1 MRLKQLNIGC
11 MDRKS
16 FVIAVAIFLFSALVG
31 LIYNSVYPK
40 GIPLIRHRVRV
51 GDTLVI
57 RPVKQPS
64 DTLVASKVLGLEETF
79 RAYESGEAVFLDAR
93 PRSEYEKG
101 HITGAFSLPEFGFD
115 EVYFSISELLS
126 REMHLIVY
134 CQGEDCDESMI
145 VSQRL
150 LEMGYK
156 RVDIF
161 LGGWPEWKNAGYPT
175 EEGPPEQEEE

>member
-1 MRLKQLNIGC
+1 

-57 RPVKQPS
+57 RPVQQPS
-64 DTLVASKVLGLEETF
+64 DTHVASKVLGLEETF
-79 RAYESGEAVFLDAR
+79 RAYELGKAFFLDAR

-101 HITGAFSLPEFGFD
+101 HISGAFSLPEFEFD

-126 REMHLIVY
+126 PEMHLIVY
-134 CQGEDCDESMI
+134 CQGKDCDESMI

-161 LGGWPEWKNAGYPT
+161 LSGWPEWKNAGYPT
-175 EEGPPEQEEE
+175 EKGLPEQEEE

>member
-1 MRLKQLNIGC
+1 

-16 FVIAVAIFLFSALVG
+16 FAIAVAIFVFSALVG
-31 LIYNSVYPK
+31 FIYNSVYPK
-40 GIPLIRHRVRV
+40 GIPLIRRRVRV

-57 RPVKQPS
+57 RPVDQPS
-64 DTLVASKVLGLEETF
+64 DTHVASRALGLEESFT
-79 RAYESGEAVFLDAR
+79 AHELGKAVFLDAR
-93 PRSEYEKG
+93 LRSEYEKG
-101 HITGAFSLPEFGFD
+101 HISGAFSLPEFGFD
-115 EVYFSISELLS
+115 EAYIPISELLS
-126 REMHLIVY
+126 PETHLIVY

-161 LGGWPEWKNAGYPT
+161 LGGWSDWENAGYPV
-175 EEGPPEQEEE
+175 EKGNSQQEEE

>member
-1 MRLKQLNIGC
+1 MGC

-16 FVIAVAIFLFSALVG
+16 FAIAVAIFVFSALVA

-57 RPVKQPS
+57 RPVEQPS
-64 DTLVASKVLGLEETF
+64 DTHVASKVLGLEETF
-79 RAYESGEAVFLDAR
+79 RAYQSGEAVFLDAR
-93 PRSEYEKG
+93 PRSEFEKG
-101 HITGAFSLPEFGFD
+101 HISGAFSLPEYKFD
-115 EVYFSISELLS
+115 EVYFTISELLAI
-126 REMHLIVY
+126 EMYLIVY

-161 LGGWPEWKNAGYPT
+161 LGGWPEWENAGHPV
-175 EEGPPEQEEE
+175 EKGISEREEE